1 MSNSKIHF
9 AREGFPDLY
18 PEMVP
23 LLELHYQ
30 EIAWN
35 VEKIK
40 LDVDVEKYNALHDE
54 GILFCFSVR
63 DGGRLVGYAAF
74 LVHPHPH
81 YTSTVFASNDVIFLN
96 KSHRGKKLGA
106 DFINFCTDELKAF
119 GVQVVA
125 IRIKNCLDWSPLAES
140 LNFDSVESTH
150 LKWIGD

>member
-1 MSNSKIHF
+1 MNKIYF
-9 AREGFPDLY
+9 SRESFKKIY

-35 VEKIK
+35 IEKIK
-40 LDVDVEKYNALHDE
+40 LDVDVEKYNQLEEA

-63 DGGRLVGYAAF
+63 DSGRLVGYAAF

-81 YTSTVFASNDVIFLN
+81 YASTVFASNDVVFLN
-96 KSHRGKKLGA
+96 KSHRGRQIGA
-106 DFINFCTDELKAF
+106 DLINFCTEELKAF
-119 GVQVVA
+119 GVQVMA
-125 IRIKNCLDWSPLAES
+125 IRIKNCLDWSPLAEA